1 MDARGRKI
9 KINKEITLGTSAYIT
24 EETAL
29 PIDPVKGNLP
39 RTPEDAFEPNYL
51 NFLPTNG
58 TVLAPQLHGSNDAQT
73 LKDIQTAYPNR
84 AGSSTVAATSAASR
98 SSSPRRAA
106 PRRTR
111 HKADL

>member
-1 MDARGRKI
+1 MGARGRKI
-9 KINKEITLGTSAYIT
+9 KISKEITLGTSAYIT

-84 AGSSTVAATSAASR
+84 EEIGTMTR
-98 SSSPRRAA
+98 GIIYGGGNIRCITQQQPKT
-106 PRRTR
+106 RRT
-111 HKADL
+111 A